1 MKIYYFLIL
10 LLIIPI
16 VNADIEYK
24 VYKDNYSPLET
35 LQGEI
40 LIINVTLNRD
50 LTTNNI
56 KLYDNN
62 ENNILLSKNFLK
74 INNTYFFYFDLPQ
87 TSGEYNLVLNDFYYT
102 KDGIITKGE
111 IKKQI
116 IIVNSSNSV
125 SIKPGF
131 YYNKLKS
138 YEETKFTITIKN
150 NGNNTE
156 NFEIIDNEYIRVNFK
171 KFNIGSKQ
179 VKIIEAN
186 TNLFNK
192 KESNINKELEI
203 KYTTGNYKIPIII
216 ERTGINIIENN
227 TTIINDT
234 KISVISYDNAL
245 ILNDEFGAELPLI
258 KLRSNTNVTSYAN
271 LSLKNKLNIKI
282 TDINVKLT
290 NNLGDV
296 VQVYPIIIDEINSK
310 DERSILITVN
320 KNKNLEKNYTGN
332 IEFKSKEGATLSIP
346 FTIILNNPKTT
357 TIQDNTP
364 QSNTLKNNTLVIQP
378 KKDKNTYFWIYVIV
392 FFLLIILL
400 IFYVY
405 KKGKP
410 KEKEFNEFIN
420 RVKNRQ

>member
-1 MKIYYFLIL
+1 M
-10 LLIIPI
+10 PM
-16 VNADIEYK
+16 
-24 VYKDNYSPLET
+24 T
-35 LQGEI
+35 
-40 LIINVTLNRD
+40 
-50 LTTNNI
+50 
-56 KLYDNN
+56 
-62 ENNILLSKNFLK
+62 
-74 INNTYFFYFDLPQ
+74 
-87 TSGEYNLVLNDFYYT
+87 
-102 KDGIITKGE
+102 
-111 IKKQI
+111 
-116 IIVNSSNSV
+116 
-125 SIKPGF
+125 PG
-131 YYNKLKS
+131 YR
-138 YEETKFTITIKN
+138 I
-150 NGNNTE
+150 
-156 NFEIIDNEYIRVNFK
+156 
-171 KFNIGSKQ
+171 
-179 VKIIEAN
+179 
-186 TNLFNK
+186 
-192 KESNINKELEI
+192 
-203 KYTTGNYKIPIII
+203 
-216 ERTGINIIENN
+216 
-227 TTIINDT
+227 
-234 KISVISYDNAL
+234 
-245 ILNDEFGAELPLI
+245 
-258 KLRSNTNVTSYAN
+258 
-271 LSLKNKLNIKI
+271 SLKNKLNIKI

-410 KEKEFNEFIN
+410 KEKEFNEFID

>member
-1 MKIYYFLIL
+1 M
-10 LLIIPI
+10 LIIPI

-410 KEKEFNEFIN
+410 KEKEFNEFID

>member
-40 LIINVTLNRD
+40 LITNVTLNRD

>member
-40 LIINVTLNRD
+40 LITNVTLNRD
-50 LTTNNI
+50 LTNNNI

>member
-102 KDGIITKGE
+102 KDGAITKGE

-320 KNKNLEKNYTGN
+320 KNKNLERNYTGN

-410 KEKEFNEFIN
+410 KEKEFNEFID

>member
-410 KEKEFNEFIN
+410 KEKEFNEFID